1 MELEK
6 ILAHVVLGFLSGFVG
21 NWLSRKYLDAGFSAW
36 LVVAIGVVLSL
47 TAIILPVGFSS
58 FSDQLLR
65 SSLAGT
71 GTGVIAEIVAR
82 RRRHRMSKPKAISAM
97 ISPNVLTPSQVSQLL
112 GISVEEIYALLER
125 GELPGDRVEDQWY
138 VDPVKLQRWL
148 GLTNEEEHYA

>member
-6 ILAHVVLGFLSGFVG
+6 ILAHVVLGLLSTFIGSR
-21 NWLSRKYLDAGFSAW
+21 LARKYLEDGFPER

-47 TAIILPVGFSS
+47 TAVILPLDLSS
-58 FSDQLLR
+58 FNGQLLR
-65 SSLAGT
+65 FSLATTSAGA
-71 GTGVIAEIVAR
+71 IAEVRAR

-112 GISVEEIYALLER
+112 GISVEEIYALLES
-125 GELPGDRVEDQWY
+125 GELPGDRVEDRWY